1 MIINNNYIVSRDYEN
16 TRIDKWIKQNIN
28 NFPQS
33 YIEKILRKKKIK
45 ENNLKVSSS
54 YTLKIKDKIN
64 VRLNFELHKN
74 DNKYKYTPTN
84 KDIQNL
90 KKKIIFEN
98 DDYLV
103 LSKPNDIAVQSGTKT
118 GKNIIDVLNYQNPKH
133 FIVHRLDKDTSGV
146 LIIAKNRYTAKYL
159 SEQFLLRKI
168 KKKYLALIN
177 GKIKQ
182 DNGLIKS
189 RITNKNK
196 KILGILK
203 FKTLKKNKLFS
214 LIKIDLV
221 TGRKHQI
228 RKQFKELGHPLVGD
242 KIYSKKENR
251 PLMLHSYEIE
261 FVINKKSV
269 KHKIGIPG
277 YFNNFINSINFE
289 TDLKNF

>member
-1 MIINNNYIVSRDYEN
+1 MIINNSYTISRDYEN
-16 TRIDKWIKQNIN
+16 TRIDKWIKKNIN

-45 ENNLKVSSS
+45 VNNLKVLSS

-64 VRLNFELHKN
+64 VRLNFESNKKT
-74 DNKYKYTPTN
+74 DKYKYIPTN

-98 DDYLV
+98 HDYLI

-118 GKNIIDVLNYQNPKH
+118 GKNIIDILNYQNPSY

-146 LIIAKNRYTAKYL
+146 LIIAKNRFTAKYL

-168 KKKYLALIN
+168 KKKYIALVN
-177 GKIKQ
+177 GKIEKEK
-182 DNGLIKS
+182 GLVKS
-189 RITNKNK
+189 NIINKNK

-203 FKTLKKNKLFS
+203 FKTIKKNKLFS

-242 KIYSKKENR
+242 KIYSKKENG

-261 FVINKKSV
+261 FVINKKPV
-269 KHKIGIPG
+269 IHKISIPN
-277 YFNNFINSINFE
+277 YFNNFINNINFGA
-289 TDLKNF
+289 DLKNF

>member
-45 ENNLKVSSS
+45 VNNLKVSSS

-203 FKTLKKNKLFS
+203 FKTLKKLF
-214 LIKIDLV
+214 
-221 TGRKHQI
+221 
-228 RKQFKELGHPLVGD
+228 
-242 KIYSKKENR
+242 
-251 PLMLHSYEIE
+251 
-261 FVINKKSV
+261 
-269 KHKIGIPG
+269 
-277 YFNNFINSINFE
+277 
-289 TDLKNF
+289 